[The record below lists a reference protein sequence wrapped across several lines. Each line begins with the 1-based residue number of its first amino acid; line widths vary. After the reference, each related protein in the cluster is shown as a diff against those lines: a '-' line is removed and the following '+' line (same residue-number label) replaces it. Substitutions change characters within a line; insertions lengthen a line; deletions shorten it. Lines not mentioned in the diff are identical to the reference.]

1 MNRARQVVPDIGE
14 TPLEELSLL
23 GAPLGGVSTA
33 DSLTTCINNIKTI
46 CQRVGL
52 LDAHWA
58 IFFLSRYVSAP
69 RVSYKLRT
77 SPLYEE
83 TGALDAIDELVR
95 QTLSERVNVALDDSA
110 WKQATLPVRHGGLGV
125 RSVRA
130 LALPC
135 YLASMYSSSDLVR
148 EILGTAV
155 ELPGADHLSCA
166 LERFRGDYPMET
178 LPDGDAVARQRAWD
192 DVASS
197 ANFGTLLTPAN
208 QVHRARLLAAK
219 SQHSG
224 SWLNATPLSSLGLHL
239 DDASV
244 QVAVA
249 LRLGVPI
256 YRSHTC
262 RCGQQI
268 GELGHHGLSCRF
280 SEGRLPRHANL
291 NDVVKRALSA
301 AGVPSWLEP
310 VGLDRGD
317 GKRPDGVTIYPY
329 ARGMSLCW
337 DSTCADT
344 FCASAV
350 LDTAI
355 TPGAA
360 ADRREAEKRH
370 KYREISR
377 RYVFEP
383 VAVETTGVLGSSTL
397 RFLRGLGKR
406 ISACT
411 GDKRE
416 TRWLFE
422 RISLAVVRGNTTSI
436 MASCR
441 AAL

>member
-1 MNRARQVVPDIGE
+1 M
-14 TPLEELSLL
+14 
-23 GAPLGGVSTA
+23 
-33 DSLTTCINNIKTI
+33 
-46 CQRVGL
+46 
-52 LDAHWA
+52 
-58 IFFLSRYVSAP
+58 
-69 RVSYKLRT
+69 
-77 SPLYEE
+77 
-83 TGALDAIDELVR
+83 
-95 QTLSERVNVALDDSA
+95 
-110 WKQATLPVRHGGLGV
+110 
-125 RSVRA
+125 
-130 LALPC
+130 
-135 YLASMYSSSDLVR
+135 
-148 EILGTAV
+148 
-155 ELPGADHLSCA
+155 
-166 LERFRGDYPMET
+166 
-178 LPDGDAVARQRAWD
+178 
-192 DVASS
+192 
-197 ANFGTLLTPAN
+197 
-208 QVHRARLLAAK
+208 
-219 SQHSG
+219 
-224 SWLNATPLSSLGLHL
+224 
-239 DDASV
+239 
-244 QVAVA
+244 
-249 LRLGVPI
+249 
-256 YRSHTC
+256 
-262 RCGQQI
+262 
-268 GELGHHGLSCRF
+268 
-280 SEGRLPRHANL
+280 PRHANL

-360 ADRREAEKRH
+360 ADRREAEKRQ